1 MWIVPLIRWSS
12 NCIDVNCQNSEFENI
27 PRPPL
32 PRMGDRWWLKWAPT
46 KAANFHHL
54 GWKKKKIHLLPKL
67 PSLCQFPP
75 PGLGEKK
82 IPPHGLEEEK
92 IPPPAHITIITE
104 TRHLVEPRGTSVS
117 WILFT
122 RLNRIQCKIGGYN
135 AVKKPRYPGQPLLD
149 LCNEGPTLI
158 ACQNFTRHTT
168 VTLWMSSSQ

>member
-12 NCIDVNCQNSEFENI
+12 NCIDVNCQNSETFQGN
-27 PRPPL
+27 PS

-54 GWKKKKIHLLPKL
+54 GWKKKKNSTSCPNHHHHWNHNHHHHQ
-67 PSLCQFPP
+67 PS
-75 PGLGEKK
+75 
-82 IPPHGLEEEK
+82 IS
-92 IPPPAHITIITE
+92 
-104 TRHLVEPRGTSVS
+104 RHLVEPRGTSVS
-117 WILFT
+117 WILCT

-158 ACQNFTRHTT
+158 ACQNFTTHTT

>member
-12 NCIDVNCQNSEFENI
+12 NCIDVNCQNSDFGNI
-27 PRPPL
+27 PRTP
-32 PRMGDRWWLKWAPT
+32 
-46 KAANFHHL
+46 AAENGRQVMVEMSADKSGQFPHFHHL
-54 GWKKKKIHLLPKL
+54 DW
-67 PSLCQFPP
+67 
-75 PGLGEKK
+75 EKK
-82 IPPHGLEEEK
+82 NSTSCPNHHHHRNHNHHHHQPSIS
-92 IPPPAHITIITE
+92 
-104 TRHLVEPRGTSVS
+104 RHLVEPRGTSVS